1 MLFVLDSASERGMTV
16 TNRLFEIQNN
26 INYFISKKDYSY
38 IELTLKPHNRKT
50 TQPQNP
56 ITVKPQTNRKQT
68 ANKPQ
73 TNRKQKRGANTD
85 VVFAPASTSM
95 PYALFYQ
102 LLTAVYDVE
111 PRLQL
116 VDVGY
121 IEADAVNGV
130 NRIYSRAFRRNF
142 YVADA

>member
-1 MLFVLDSASERGMTV
+1 MTV

-56 ITVKPQTNRKQT
+56 ITV
-68 ANKPQ
+68 KPQ